1 MALGMF
7 KGLNR
12 EIEQL
17 ARDKGIKRELII
29 DAVQGAFLSA
39 ARKKFGPDKEIE
51 AHFNEQDEEIELFEF
66 LNVVEKVADP
76 LHEISFED
84 AKTHDPECK
93 IGDVIGLKMNSDELG
108 RIAAQTAKQVII
120 QKIRDAETDII
131 FEEYKDRKGTLIAGI
146 VRRFEKGN
154 VIIDLGRTEAILP
167 ISEQVPREHFR
178 PGDRVQTYVVDILK
192 TARGAEIIVSRAH
205 SGLLVKLFENEVPEI
220 YESIVRIEASAREPG
235 GRSKIAVA
243 SKDSDVDPVGACVG
257 MKGSRVQA
265 VVQELRGE
273 KIDIVAWHLDPARFV
288 CNAIAPAEVSRVIL
302 DEKNRAM
309 ELIVADDQLSLAIGK
324 KGQNVRLA
332 ARLTGWKID
341 IHSETKVKQLA
352 EEGKQLLIQVEGLGN
367 NLAELLYSQGVTTPD
382 ALLTHQTEQIAQI
395 TGLPTEKIEELKVSA
410 NKFLETV
417 QTQGDIET
425 TKEMEKP
432 SPKPKETSNETTDVD
447 LEDQDKTVEKD
458 VKISPKKETVVKT
471 DEKTKESSSG
481 E

>member
-1 MALGMF
+1 MAIAMF

-17 ARDKGIKRELII
+17 ARDKGIKKDLII
-29 DAVQGAFLSA
+29 EAVQSAFLTA
-39 ARKKFGPDKEIE
+39 AKRKFGPDKEIE
-51 AHFNEQDEEIELFEF
+51 ARLNEEDEEIELFEF
-66 LNVVEKVADP
+66 LNVVEEAKDP
-76 LHEISFED
+76 LREISFEK
-84 AKTHDPECK
+84 ARKHDPECQ
-93 IGDVIGLKMNSDELG
+93 IGDVIGLKMDSDELG

-131 FEEYKDRKGTLIAGI
+131 FEEYKDRKGTLLAGI

-167 ISEQVPREHFR
+167 ASEQVPREHFR
-178 PGDRVQTYVVDILK
+178 PGDRIQTYVLDIIK
-192 TARGAEIIVSRAH
+192 TSRGAEIVVSRAH

-220 YESIVRIEASAREPG
+220 YEGIVRIESAAREPG
-235 GRSKIAVA
+235 GRAKIAVA

-302 DEKNRAM
+302 DEKNKAM

-341 IHSETKVKQLA
+341 IHSETKVKQMA
-352 EEGKQLLIQVEGLGN
+352 EEGKQRLTQIEGIGD
-367 NLAELLYSQGVTTPD
+367 NLAELLYNQGITSPQ
-382 ALLTHQTEQIAQI
+382 ALLEHPADQIAQI
-395 TGLPTEKIEELKVSA
+395 TGLDLDKIEDLKKEAKTWVESGKGEEVGSTEELEKAEASALGNVAEPAPTEATEGSDQPALSSEDESKEE
-410 NKFLETV
+410 
-417 QTQGDIET
+417 
-425 TKEMEKP
+425 
-432 SPKPKETSNETTDVD
+432 
-447 LEDQDKTVEKD
+447 
-458 VKISPKKETVVKT
+458 
-471 DEKTKESSSG
+471 
-481 E
+481 